1 MIDEAP
7 DKGNTS
13 TSAETFAALP
23 LSRRTLAGLEGA
35 KLFIPTAV
43 QAQALPHALA
53 GRDILGAA
61 KTGSGKTLGKVIQFF
76 TLLIFFVLMSNPFI
90 CNSLCHPFVGAL
102 VSRTMGP

>member
-1 MIDEAP
+1 MKKTNKIKEFDDEDEEIETLKQRVIDEAP

-13 TSAETFAALP
+13 TSAETFTALP

-35 KLFIPTAV
+35 KLFIPTVV

-61 KTGSGKTLGKVIQFF
+61 KTGSGKTLGKCIHLFAA
-76 TLLIFFVLMSNPFI
+76 LLFIVLI
-90 CNSLCHPFVGAL
+90 
-102 VSRTMGP
+102 